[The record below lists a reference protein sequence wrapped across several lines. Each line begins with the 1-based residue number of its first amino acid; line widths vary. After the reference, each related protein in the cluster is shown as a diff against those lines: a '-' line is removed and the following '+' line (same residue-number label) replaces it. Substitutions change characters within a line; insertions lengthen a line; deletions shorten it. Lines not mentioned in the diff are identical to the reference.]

1 MTEADRVT
9 LADIRAAA
17 QRLRGVAVR
26 TPMLHSRY
34 WSELTG
40 ADVNLKAECLQRT
53 GSFKVRGATNMIA
66 LLTPAERARGV
77 IAVSAGNHAQGVAIA
92 SREAGI
98 RCTVVMPENAAL
110 AKVEATQGYGA
121 TVIQAGRTFAEAAER
136 MRAIAA
142 ERDLT
147 IVPPFDDARIIAGQG
162 TLGLEIAQEVPD
174 VDMVLVPVGGGGLI
188 AGVAVAVK
196 ALAPRARIVG
206 VQSAAVPGAAES
218 FRRRAAVTARQQDT
232 IADGIAV
239 ATPGSVPL
247 AHMLAHVDEVVTV
260 DEEAITQTM
269 VALLERSKLV
279 VEGAGAVGLAA
290 LSRQAVLPKGGR
302 VVVVLSGGNVDLNLL
317 GRIVEHGLA
326 HEGRYL
332 NLRVLLPDRPGQLA
346 RVLGVIGA
354 TGANVLDVEHR
365 RTAPQLSFGSV
376 EVDLLLETR
385 NPEHAQEVA
394 GALQSSGYHADPVF
408 ERRATVHT
416 FAADDLGG

>member
-1 MTEADRVT
+1 LVT
-9 LADIRAAA
+9 IAEIRAAA

-53 GSFKVRGATNMIA
+53 GSFKVRGAANMIA
-66 LLTPAERARGV
+66 LLSPEERARGV
-77 IAVSAGNHAQGVAIA
+77 IAASAGNHAQGVAVA

-110 AKVEATQGYGA
+110 AKVEATRGYGA

-136 MRAIAA
+136 MRAVAA
-142 ERDLT
+142 ERGLT
-147 IVPPFDDARIIAGQG
+147 VVPPFDDPRIIAGQG

-174 VDMVLVPVGGGGLI
+174 VDMVLAPVGGGGLI

-196 ALAPRARIVG
+196 ALAPRARVIG
-206 VQSAAVPGAAES
+206 VQAAAVPGAAVS
-218 FRRRAAVTARQQDT
+218 FRERAAVTVRQHDT

-239 ATPGSVPL
+239 ATPGSITL
-247 AHMLAHVDEVVTV
+247 AHMLSHVDQIVTV
-260 DEEAITQTM
+260 DEEAITQAM

-290 LSRQAVLPKGGR
+290 LAQQVVSPKGGR
-302 VVVVLSGGNVDLNLL
+302 VVVVLSGGNLDLNLL
-317 GRIVEHGLA
+317 GRVVEHGLA

-394 GALQSSGYHADPVF
+394 RALGAGGYHADQLF
-408 ERRATVHT
+408 ERRARVST
-416 FAADDLGG
+416 FAADTLE